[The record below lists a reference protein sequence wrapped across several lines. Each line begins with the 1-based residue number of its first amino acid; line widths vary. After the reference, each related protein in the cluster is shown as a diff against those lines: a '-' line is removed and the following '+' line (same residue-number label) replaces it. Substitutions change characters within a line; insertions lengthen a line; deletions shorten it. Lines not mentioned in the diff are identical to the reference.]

1 MMRCVYSGGKGPS
14 CYVHEGLQ
22 GGVHPPC
29 RLTNSCLHGLELLV
43 AASPTSSGHT
53 ARHERPTTT
62 YLPCL
67 CCTVAAPC
75 RTSRP
80 SMIWKRTAKWKWIST
95 ENPTSM
101 ETTSTARHTVAEWC
115 IKCSCLCVQGVSLE

>member
-1 MMRCVYSGGKGPS
+1 MMRCVYFGGKGPS

-53 ARHERPTTT
+53 ARHERPTTI

-67 CCTVAAPC
+67 VLYGCCALQDVP
-75 RTSRP
+75 P
-80 SMIWKRTAKWKWIST
+80 VHD
-95 ENPTSM
+95 M
-101 ETTSTARHTVAEWC
+101 EADSEMEMDFYREPDKHGDNINSTAH
-115 IKCSCLCVQGVSLE
+115 SG